1 MQKYTIAENQIF
13 SFLDFEQTIENM
25 KIQVLLLFLFLL
37 LSFLSLLLLSS
48 LLRLLFPLLPVNIPT
63 LKPGFYIKVL
73 LKQIFI
79 FNIFS

>member
-37 LSFLSLLLLSS
+37 LSFLSLLLLS